1 MGKRFGLGMALWL
14 AAGAAFA
21 QQKLLLE
28 DYLGQVET
36 KGPGYQSSHAAVEG
50 YEKQSHQQDLTY
62 SPQLVAG
69 YNHLDDLEQ
78 PSNPFVN
85 PHTLTDTAGV
95 SITDKLPFGPSLS
108 IGYAFTNTNLTL
120 PSFYFSPQTEA
131 FFNGSLPLSSYYQI
145 APVISLSMPL
155 FKDFGGAQT
164 SAGVHQIR
172 YQFESSAN
180 NAAYQNAQALYNAK
194 VAYWNLA
201 LARTQIQIF
210 QDTLDRSQ
218 QIWDWTKRRVARNL
232 ADPPDALQAE
242 ASVRLAGLDLEQSTE
257 SEMSAQLQF
266 NRYRGTQEGD
276 VPEQLESLDDSLA
289 GLKVE
294 IPATLPDRLDLKAT
308 QKTADSQKA
317 AYDEAAQ
324 NIYPDITLNASWRG
338 NGLDPTFEPAD
349 QTAWAF
355 NYPTWNIGA
364 EFNLPLDVFTASRV
378 AEGYKRTYESAVLS
392 LKDKQLEVGQ
402 DWQDWRN
409 RMADVD
415 KRLAMTTEIEEIQ
428 KNKADQ
434 ERKRL
439 EFGRTTEFQLLSFEN
454 DYNAA
459 RLSRLAVIAE
469 KLNLL
474 AQAQWWL
481 ADEKGESK

>member
-1 MGKRFGLGMALWL
+1 VLWL

-21 QQKLLLE
+21 QQKLSLE
-28 DYLGQVET
+28 DYLGQV
-36 KGPGYQSSHAAVEG
+36 KSQGADYQSSQAAVEG

-62 SPQLVAG
+62 SPQMVAS
-69 YNHLDDLEQ
+69 YNHLDDKEQ
-78 PSNPFVN
+78 PNGLSYPR
-85 PHTLTDTAGV
+85 TLSDTAGV
-95 SITDKLPFGPSLS
+95 SLTDKLPFGPTLS
-108 IGYAFTNTNLTL
+108 VGYAFDNVNLTL
-120 PSFYFSPQTEA
+120 PPIFNSPGFNVGNSFP
-131 FFNGSLPLSSYYQI
+131 SSYYQV
-145 APVISLSMPL
+145 APVISLSVPL

-164 SAGVHQIR
+164 SAGVHQIQ
-172 YQFESSAN
+172 YQFESSASS
-180 NAAYQNAQALYNAK
+180 AAYQNAQALYNAK

-201 LARTQIQIF
+201 LARTQIQIY

-242 ASVRLAGLDLEQSTE
+242 ASVRLAELDLEQSTE
-257 SEMSAQLQF
+257 SERSARLQF
-266 NRYRGTQEGD
+266 NRYRGTRESD
-276 VPEQLESLDDSLA
+276 VPEQLESLDDSLSS
-289 GLKVE
+289 LKVE
-294 IPATLPDRLDLKAT
+294 LPATLPDRLDLKAT

-317 AYDEAAQ
+317 AYDQAAQ

-349 QTAWAF
+349 QTAWSF

-364 EFNLPLDVFTASRV
+364 QFNLPLDVFTASRV

-392 LKDKQLEVGQ
+392 LKDKKLEVGQ

-459 RLSRLAVIAE
+459 RLSRLAVIEE

-474 AQAQWWL
+474 AEAQWWL
-481 ADEKGESK
+481 ADEKDY